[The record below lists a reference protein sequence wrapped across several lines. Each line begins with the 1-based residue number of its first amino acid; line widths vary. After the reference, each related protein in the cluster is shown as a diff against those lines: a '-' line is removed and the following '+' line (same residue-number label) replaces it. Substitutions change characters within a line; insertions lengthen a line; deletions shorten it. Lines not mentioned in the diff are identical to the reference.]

1 MVKAIDLGLSVMWSD
16 RNIGSNS
23 PEDQGYFFAWG
34 ETEPK
39 SSFGYDN
46 YMCSGRECGTDADPI
61 VSASLED
68 ISGTKFDAATVN
80 LGDGWR
86 MPTLLEIKELLNKC
100 SWQWIERDGVL
111 GYNVT
116 GRNGNSIFLPAAGRR
131 MGDALN
137 DVGVFGRYWS
147 SVINDY
153 SYESA
158 DGLDFSVSN
167 HEWSYGSRCF
177 GRVIR
182 AVKKNNQ
189 NQPQVPIFCD
199 RTTLRDLIKRLF
211 SLQEKLAFEYVLKRN
226 PNAKQASLIVT
237 SFECPLFHAW
247 EHFGHGQANEF
258 YYDLDASGQ
267 QAITNFYNRYLQ
279 DPLKTLIFDQRLLA
293 NGNNPFNRIFD
304 DAEIVKQKLNAILN
318 AMVSELEHNG

>member
-46 YMCSGRECGTDADPI
+46 YICSGRECGTDADPI
-61 VSASLED
+61 VSANLDD

-100 SWQWIERDGVL
+100 TWEWTERGGIL

-131 MGDALN
+131 MGDSLK
-137 DVGVFGRYWS
+137 DDGVYGRYWS

-153 SYESA
+153 SYGSA

-182 AVKKNNQ
+182 AVKKNSQ
-189 NQPQVPIFCD
+189 NQPEVPNSCD
-199 RTTLRDLIKRLF
+199 RTTLRNLIKRLMA
-211 SLQEKLAFEYVLKRN
+211 LQEKIAFEYVLYGN
-226 PNAKQASLIVT
+226 QNAKRASLIIT

-247 EHFGHGQANEF
+247 EYFGHGHALEF
-258 YYDLDASGQ
+258 YSDLDASGQ
-267 QAITNFYNRYLQ
+267 QAVKNFYNRYLQ
-279 DPLKTLIFDQRLLA
+279 YPLKTLKYNQGLFA

-304 DAEIVKQKLNAILN
+304 DAENVKQQLNAI
-318 AMVSELEHNG
+318 MTVMISYLENNG